1 MQFFP
6 AALQN
11 LADQFARLPGIGGKT
26 AQRLAFHVLSLPL
39 EDAEEFAGAILE
51 AKKSVHTCLAMSFG
65 ATVLIII
72 FMLLLGRPLYGMFT
86 DDSHVLEL
94 GMEILQQLAPFWLCY
109 VCIEI
114 YSGALR
120 GAGDSFLPTL
130 FTLVGVCL
138 LRVAWLLF
146 IVPGSGSL
154 RLTLYCYPITWSIT
168 SVMFLVYYYR
178 SSWLKRSMKK
188 YRHDQALP
196 EE

>member
-1 MQFFP
+1 
-6 AALQN
+6 
-11 LADQFARLPGIGGKT
+11 
-26 AQRLAFHVLSLPL
+26 
-39 EDAEEFAGAILE
+39 
-51 AKKSVHTCLAMSFG
+51 MSFG

-86 DDSHVLEL
+86 DDARVLKL

-138 LRVAWLLF
+138 LRVVWIFSAGV
-146 IVPGSGSL
+146 IHPG
-154 RLTLYCYPITWSIT
+154 LYTVLYSYPISWTTTSI
-168 SVMFLVYYYR
+168 SFQIYYYR
-178 SSWLKRSMKK
+178 FSAMRRL
-188 YRHDQALP
+188 D
-196 EE
+196 